1 MMRVGP
7 QAVNL
12 SCPRCSCT
20 YPAELTNIIDV
31 EDTPNLKL
39 QLLSGEL
46 NVTNCPSCHSTNPIV
61 VPILYHDSSREFCI
75 THIPSE
81 LNLSSDQQEKIVGE
95 LLTGLMSSL
104 SKEDV
109 RGYLFQPRSSLTL
122 KSLREQILTLDG
134 YSDEEIQHQKKLNEL
149 LQLLFTT
156 SNDKLDRVIL
166 DADDQIDEQFITA
179 VSILQSRLK
188 SDDRADSD
196 AKIDFILKRLLEVST
211 AGIQLQKQAE
221 IRLNAIQSVRKD
233 IEALGESPSNTSI
246 QSLAMRYLNKDA
258 IYLEL
263 LVGAMRPAFDY
274 SFYQEITAQLSQAD
288 HRKKEQLIQ
297 LREKLL
303 EASSQIDQARKIAL
317 DQADALV
324 SELSA
329 SVNISNKISKH
340 LPNLDQYFFQALG
353 NQLVEAERSNDKE
366 KIEALRYLQET
377 VLDKI
382 DELMSPEVKLLT
394 ELLEIEDFEAA
405 LIKLKEEG
413 LPIKDRMLSILEEA
427 ENFLVKQNDP
437 KRLKRLS
444 ELQAA
449 FRDLLE

>member
-12 SCPRCSCT
+12 SCPRCNCT
-20 YPAELTNIIDV
+20 YPAELTNIIDA
-31 EDTPNLKL
+31 EDTRNLKL

-61 VPILYHDSSREFCI
+61 VPILYHDASKEICI

-81 LNLSSDQQEKIVGE
+81 LNLTSDQQEKIMGE
-95 LLTGLMSSL
+95 LLNGLLSSL
-104 SKEDV
+104 SKEEV

-122 KSLREQILTLDG
+122 RSLREQILTLEG
-134 YSDEEIQHQKKLNEL
+134 YSDKEIQHQRKLNEL
-149 LQLLFTT
+149 LQLLLTT
-156 SNDKLDRVIL
+156 SKDRIDRVIL

-188 SDDRADSD
+188 SDDRADPD

-246 QSLAMRYLNKDA
+246 QSLAMNYLNKDA

-288 HRKKEQLIQ
+288 QRKKEQVIQ

-303 EASSQIDQARKIAL
+303 EVSSQIDQARKIAL

-329 SVNISNKISKH
+329 SVNISDEISKH

-427 ENFLVKQNDP
+427 ENSLEKQNDP

-449 FRDLLE
+449 FHDLLD